1 MSYWKLSD
9 ARVVSKMKNI
19 NERDLMAK
27 VNDYYREPLQE
38 LLNYAKDDPD
48 IRKMIVFDTAIFES
62 HDEDFYGPDDE
73 LKVAIYLN
81 NPTQQKIKDTYRKIG
96 YKIHKLYPCMIDD
109 DIFIDSFE
117 PHVTS
122 TGIKIYEQTTKISK
136 EEFIKRVVAELKEYI
151 SSEERIYECIQ
162 QNMDWVDNDYN
173 RYLEDPSTIHED
185 YWVSRL
191 FGKLSLEV

>member
-1 MSYWKLSD
+1 MNDAMFNISD

-48 IRKMIVFDTAIFES
+48 IRKMMVFDTAIFES

-81 NPTQQKIKDTYRKIG
+81 NPTPEKVNFIG
-96 YKIHKLYPCMIDD
+96 NDISDNISKLYPCMMDE

-136 EEFIKRVVAELKEYI
+136 EDKKITKDEFIKRVVAELKEYI
-151 SSEERIYECIQ
+151 SSQFPYL
-162 QNMDWVDNDYN
+162 
-173 RYLEDPSTIHED
+173 RYKMVCSI
-185 YWVSRL
+185 VC
-191 FGKLSLEV
+191 